1 MRVPTF
7 LLATILLAFSFLSGC
22 GGEKEAEQDTAQP
35 FDSTKPIVAKA
46 IPSPE
51 EQLVKSAAEKLVEQF
66 TVNLR
71 SELTLAMGSG
81 DAAGAIEVCSRKAPQ
96 LATDISVGG
105 WSIRRVSMFNRNA
118 NNYPSTEESVMLQR
132 FANDTTKKSS
142 AVWLNRNGL
151 RLYKY
156 FQPIYMQQMCT
167 TCHGKTEQMDP
178 TVVER
183 LQQLYPND
191 RAVGMSAGDLR
202 GMFVVTAEWP
212 AGEDQAKKIVSRS
225 SN

>member
-7 LLATILLAFSFLSGC
+7 LLATILLALLLLFGC
-22 GGEKEAEQDTAQP
+22 GGEKEAELDTAQP
-35 FDSTKPIVAKA
+35 FDSTKPLVAKA

-51 EQLVKSAAEKLVEQF
+51 EQLVRGAAEKLVAKF
-66 TVNLR
+66 STNLR

-96 LATDISVGG
+96 LATEVSVGG
-105 WSIRRVSMFNRNA
+105 WSIRRVSMFNRNPS
-118 NNYPSTEESVMLQR
+118 NYPTSEEAAMLQR
-132 FANDTTKKSS
+132 FVTDSTKKFQ

-151 RLYKY
+151 RFYKY
-156 FQPIYMQQMCT
+156 FQPIYMQEMCT
-167 TCHGKTEQMDP
+167 SCHGKTEKMDP

-183 LQQLYPND
+183 LQQLYPGD

-202 GMFVVTAEWP
+202 GMFAVTAEWP
-212 AGEDQAKKIVSRS
+212 AGKDQAEKIV
-225 SN
+225 NGN